1 MKTLRILALTAITI
15 TMGCLVWI
23 AWPEA
28 HEAILRRHYSQLNA
42 SRTPNKLLRNP
53 LLDGTTGGAAYEAA
67 LTALL
72 AAQYRLTKE
81 QEVLVASN
89 TLLAEAER
97 KEIPIARDAARK
109 LVAAVSQRVAL
120 ATSAVTIATA
130 AAVRA
135 SHRAGTG
142 GDGSTG
148 ASLEPQ
154 TLLVM
159 FHDFAKPA
167 EIDFVLKEHRL
178 KVVSGVARLSLFV
191 VQTTDQPPPQSTQD
205 GKASRRLDPKTAL
218 DGVALAEATFLYAR
232 VQRLRECPIVE
243 AATVNVPLRGTIVP
257 PANIDTSTSWFT
269 ANNEPLVNSR
279 FPQAWNFRKSI
290 ERKQNGEKVAV
301 GVLDEGFL
309 VKQDDLSPIER
320 ANCGRAVILHGTQVA
335 SIIGAH
341 MADGHG
347 MDGAAAPFV
356 RVVGCACD
364 APVFDNASRMLD
376 ALLTQKPPVRIINVS
391 MGYNW
396 SNSPNADAKD
406 NVKAQGLMIRKA
418 LKDHP
423 EVVIISA
430 AGNGCKHCREKA
442 IWSSPFNWAALGPND
457 PEFPRLQNV
466 IVVEA
471 LNARGD
477 DLSTVSNI
485 GGTLGAIGENVL
497 AASGPA
503 TYARSFGTSA
513 ATPLVT
519 ATVAMMIAVNPN
531 ITVAEIMTN
540 LGVGKSGRS
549 NAAHLDA
556 FDAVRRSDPTANADL
571 ADLDNDG
578 RVDES
583 DFEIFKRG
591 FKEIR
596 DHMFVDDLNE
606 DNQKNAND
614 TKFCR
619 IDLNG
624 DGLVTEADLQ
634 VMIDAWQGS
643 KADLPT
649 IQKLNQ

>member
-1 MKTLRILALTAITI
+1 MKTLRILTLTAIAVTI
-15 TMGCLVWI
+15 GCVAWL

-42 SRTPNKLLRNP
+42 PRTPPKLVPDPLLRP
-53 LLDGTTGGAAYEAA
+53 LLNGTIGGAAYEAA
-67 LTALL
+67 LATLL

-89 TLLAEAER
+89 TLLAKAER

-109 LVAAVSQRVAL
+109 LVAAASQRVAL
-120 ATSAVTIATA
+120 ATRAVNIA
-130 AAVRA
+130 AAIAARA
-135 SHRAGTG
+135 RNSAGSG
-142 GDGSTG
+142 GGGSNG
-148 ASLEPQ
+148 ASLESK

-159 FHDFAKPA
+159 FHDFAKPK

-178 KVVSGVARLSLFV
+178 SVVSGVARLSLFV

-205 GKASRRLDPKTAL
+205 GKAE
-218 DGVALAEATFLYAR
+218 VEATFLHAR
-232 VQRLRECPIVE
+232 VLRLRESPLVE
-243 AATVNVPLRGTIVP
+243 AATVNVPMSGTIVP
-257 PANIDTSTSWFT
+257 PANIDTNTSWFT
-269 ANNEPLVNSR
+269 ANDEPLVNSR
-279 FPQAWNFRKSI
+279 FPQAWNFSKSI
-290 ERKQNGEKVAV
+290 ERKQNGAKVAV
-301 GVLDEGFL
+301 AVLDEGFL
-309 VKQDDLSPIER
+309 KEQVDLPIER
-320 ANCGRAVILHGTQVA
+320 ANCGGAPILHGTQVA

-341 MADGHG
+341 MADRRG

-376 ALLTQKPPVRIINVS
+376 TLLNQKPPVRIINVS

-396 SNSPNADAKD
+396 ANRGVVPRHSLIAQET
-406 NVKAQGLMIRKA
+406 VRAQGIMIRKA

-423 EVVIISA
+423 DVVIISA
-430 AGNGCKHCREKA
+430 AGNDCDGKPNCTEQAK
-442 IWSSPFNWAALGPND
+442 WTSPFNWAALGPPE
-457 PEFPRLQNV
+457 PEFPQLQNV

-471 LNARGD
+471 LNAKGD
-477 DLSTVSNI
+477 ERLGLSNT

-497 AASGPA
+497 AAEGPA
-503 TYARSFGTSA
+503 KYTRSKGTSV

-519 ATVAMMIAVNPN
+519 ATVAMMMAVNPN
-531 ITVAEIMTN
+531 ITVAEIKKN
-540 LGVGKSGRS
+540 LGVDESGRS

-578 RVDES
+578 RVDVS

-596 DHMFVDDLNE
+596 DHMFVDDLNG

-624 DGLVTEADLQ
+624 DGQVTEADLQ
-634 VMIDAWQGS
+634 VMIDAWQGA

-649 IQKLNQ
+649 IQKLNL